1 MAEAKGPATKPVS
14 NRDFDFFYQG
24 LADGA
29 LLVQQCDG
37 CGALRCPPG
46 PSCPE
51 CRSFAWT
58 ALPLGGTGRI
68 FSYTVHHHP
77 PLAGFATPLP
87 VALVEMDEAIRMVG
101 PMDDTAPDRLRIGA
115 RIATR
120 FVERD
125 GVAGFR
131 FVLADA

>member
-1 MAEAKGPATKPVS
+1 MPEAKGPATKPVS

-37 CGALRCPPG
+37 CGTMRCPPG

-51 CRSFAWT
+51 CHSFAWT
-58 ALPLGGTGRI
+58 TRPLAGTGTV

-87 VALVEMDEAIRMVG
+87 VALVEMDEAIRMIG
-101 PMDDTAPDRLRIGA
+101 PMDDTSLDRLHIGA
-115 RIATR
+115 RVATT

-125 GVAGFR
+125 GVAGYR
-131 FVLADA
+131 FVMADA